1 MTVRI
6 NDAARTARVAATAA
20 LVDGGAGAG
29 HLRVYSGSQ
38 PAGPGSAP
46 TGTLLLDFTLNDPAF
61 AAGAAGVQSL
71 DVSPALEEEGLAAG
85 TAGWARLLTSTE
97 AAGSGLGVIDCA
109 IADLTISTT
118 TISVGLPVSITSLAL
133 SDPAS

>member
-1 MTVRI
+1 
-6 NDAARTARVAATAA
+6 VAATAA
-20 LVDGGAGAG
+20 LVDGGSGAG

-61 AAGAAGVQSL
+61 AAGSTGVQDL

-109 IADLTISTT
+109 ITDLTISTT